1 MYKKAY
7 SLMSLVGLASVLSFS
22 AQANNFSYNFFEVR
36 TAVNPESSGVEFST
50 LLTEN
55 THIIARYDS
64 RFDGDW
70 DAAGGIGFNGPINQ
84 FADVFG
90 QLLVHHIK
98 QTDEEGGDSGTQME
112 FNIGSRIWLSNQLE
126 ANVKLGKN
134 DERSVFGAGVRFH
147 STEQL
152 SLSAETK
159 NNGVY
164 GPQITMSV
172 RLKF

>member
-1 MYKKAY
+1 MI
-7 SLMSLVGLASVLSFS
+7 LGLTAIGMPQVVSV
-22 AQANNFSYNFFEVR
+22 
-36 TAVNPESSGVEFST
+36 
-50 LLTEN
+50 
-55 THIIARYDS
+55 
-64 RFDGDW
+64 
-70 DAAGGIGFNGPINQ
+70 FNGPINQ

-172 RLKF
+172 RFQF